1 MAAVILFFC
10 PDPAENSRKYRR
22 WMHAFA
28 IICIGTTFV
37 LSLIALIHILNPN
50 LEGVTREYVNFNW
63 IPLGDNVFQLGL
75 LLDPLS
81 GIMLTLFTLIG
92 LCIFV
97 FNVGYLKEKE
107 NLAELYCRLMFFL
120 GAVFTILISNSLF
133 LFVVCGGWICLG
145 TYLLIEYNF
154 SKNPVLDTGRQAFIF
169 NVIGDL
175 CYIAGMFWLLKYS
188 NTMLLYNGDDGC
200 IEASALSLMGLR
212 AGTGIAILFLI
223 GAMAKSALFPLHV
236 WMPDTSVASWP
247 AVTFI
252 HLFSTSIAGI
262 YVLIRLAPL
271 LTLVND
277 AGCVLAYLL
286 PCVGILT
293 LLIGTIQASVQN
305 DILRM
310 LSYVTISQY
319 GMILLT
325 LCLGGITP
333 AMVIFILTIL
343 LRTVLY
349 LGTGSLIHGR
359 ENGNSDIR
367 EMGGLKEYMPW
378 TFYIFTG
385 GSIGISLIPALIFC
399 YPVQWGGVSPLFLGV
414 LFILGLPGMVS
425 LGFSQG
431 RQIHYIFR
439 GKYRMPILKIK
450 ENKLDKLKAA
460 LNASDEPE
468 EADPAGN
475 NDEAGWWSV
484 GSTIHLK
491 QTKKTPK
498 EPAKTNAPKES
509 SVLMKSIMVTMAGIA
524 MFCLLYSLYAYS
536 SIGTFLAGSSENG
549 SLFHWSKLL
558 TIPLTLAAIAAGW
571 EYARRLYRDHNPK
584 KIRSEDPLAKK
595 LPHDFYYFLKHDLRI
610 DDFYRLT
617 IQKPNR
623 LLAKR
628 VNKLEEKVFQNVGFF
643 CVNTIITL
651 IYKIKMALPGKN
663 KSLSLGILV
672 FILVLIVLSALNY
685 FCRK

>member
-10 PDPAENSRKYRR
+10 PDSTEDSRKYRR
-22 WMHAFA
+22 WIHAFA
-28 IICIGTTFV
+28 IGCMGITFI
-37 LSLIALIHILNPN
+37 LSLAALVHTLNPG
-50 LEGVTREYVNFNW
+50 LAGVTREYVNFNW
-63 IPLGDNVFQLGL
+63 SPLGDNVFQLGL

-81 GIMLTLFTLIG
+81 SIMLTLFTLIG

-97 FNVGYLKEKE
+97 FNLGYLNEKE
-107 NLAELYCRLMFFL
+107 NLAGLYCRLMFFL

-175 CYIAGMFWLLKYS
+175 CCIAGMFWLLKYS
-188 NTMLLYNGDDGC
+188 NTVFLYDSGNGC
-200 IEASALSLMGLR
+200 IEASVLSSLGLR
-212 AGTGIAILFLI
+212 NGTGISILFLI

-236 WMPDTSVASWP
+236 WMPDTSEASWP

-271 LTLVND
+271 LTTVND
-277 AGCVLAYLL
+277 AGCVLVYLL
-286 PCVGILT
+286 PCAGILT
-293 LLIGTIQASVQN
+293 LLIGTILASVQN

-319 GMILLT
+319 GMILLA

-333 AMVIFILTIL
+333 AVVIFVLTIL
-343 LRTVLY
+343 LRAVLY
-349 LGTGSLIHGR
+349 LGTGALIHGR

-385 GSIGISLIPALIFC
+385 GSIGVSLIPVLIFC

-414 LFILGLPGMVS
+414 LFILGLPGMVF

-468 EADPAGN
+468 ETDPAESS
-475 NDEAGWWSV
+475 DEAGWWSV
-484 GSTIHLK
+484 GSTLHLK

-509 SVLMKSIMVTMAGIA
+509 SVLIKSVMVMMAGIA
-524 MFCLLYSLYAYS
+524 MLCLLYSLYAYS
-536 SIGTFLAGSSENG
+536 SIRTSLLGGSENG
-549 SLFHWSKLL
+549 TLFHWSKLP
-558 TIPLTLAAIAAGW
+558 TIPMTLAAIAAGW
-571 EYARRLYRDHNPK
+571 ECARRLYRNHNPK

-610 DDFYRLT
+610 DDFYRFT

-643 CVNTIITL
+643 CVNTIFTL
-651 IYKIKMALPGKN
+651 IHKIKMTLPGKN

-672 FILVLIVLSALNY
+672 FILVLIVLSTLNY

>member
-10 PDPAENSRKYRR
+10 PDPTEESRKYRR
-22 WMHAFA
+22 WIHASA
-28 IICIGTTFV
+28 ISCMGITFI
-37 LSLIALIHILNPN
+37 LSLAALIHTLRGG
-50 LEGVTREYVNFNW
+50 LEGAAREYMNFSW
-63 IPLGDNVFQLGL
+63 SPLGDSAFQPGL

-81 GIMLTLFTLIG
+81 GIMLTLFTLTG
-92 LCIFV
+92 LCVFIF
-97 FNVGYLKEKE
+97 NPGYLKEKE
-107 NLAELYCRLMFFL
+107 NLAGLYCRLMFCL
-120 GAVFTILISNSLF
+120 GAGFTILISNSLF
-133 LFVVCGGWICLG
+133 LFVVCGGWVCLG
-145 TYLLIEYNF
+145 TYLLIEYNA

-169 NVIGDL
+169 NSIGDL
-175 CYIAGMFWLLKYS
+175 CYIMGIFWLLRYS
-188 NTMLLYNGDDGC
+188 HTPLLYAGGSGC
-200 IEASALSLMGLR
+200 MEASALSSLGPT

-223 GAMAKSALFPLHV
+223 GTMAKSALFPLHV
-236 WMPDTSVASWP
+236 WMPDTSEATWP
-247 AVTFI
+247 AATFI
-252 HLFSTSIAGI
+252 HLFSASIAGI

-271 LTLVND
+271 LAAAND
-277 AGCVLAYLL
+277 AGCVTAYLL
-286 PCVGILT
+286 PCAGLLT
-293 LLIGTIQASVQN
+293 LLLGTILASVQN

-319 GMILLT
+319 GMILLA
-325 LCLGGITP
+325 LSLGGVTP
-333 AMVIFILTIL
+333 AVVIFILTIL
-343 LRTVLY
+343 LRAVLY
-349 LGTGSLIHGR
+349 LGTGSLIRGR

-385 GSIGISLIPALIFC
+385 GSIGISLIPVLIFC
-399 YPVQWGGVSPLFLGV
+399 YPVQWGGVPPLFPGV
-414 LFILGLPGMVS
+414 LFILGLPGMFS

-439 GKYRMPILKIK
+439 GKYRMPVLKVK

-468 EADPAGN
+468 EAVPAEN
-475 NDEAGWWSV
+475 NEEAGWWSV

-509 SVLMKSIMVTMAGIA
+509 SVLMKSVMAAMAGIA
-524 MFCLLYSLYAYS
+524 VLWLPGSLFAYS
-536 SIGTFLAGSSENG
+536 SIGTALAGNPENG

-571 EYARRLYRDHNPK
+571 ECARRLYRDHNPK

-595 LPHDFYYFLKHDLRI
+595 LPHDFYYHLKHDLRI
-610 DDFYRLT
+610 DDFYRVT

-628 VNKLEEKVFQNVGFF
+628 INKFEEKVFQNTGFF
-643 CVNTIITL
+643 IVPIFKVIH
-651 IYKIKMALPGKN
+651 KIKMALPGKN

-672 FILVLIVLSALNY
+672 FILLVIALATLNY
-685 FCRK
+685 FWQK

>member
-1 MAAVILFFC
+1 
-10 PDPAENSRKYRR
+10 
-22 WMHAFA
+22 MHAFS
-28 IICIGTTFV
+28 IGCMGITFI
-37 LSLIALIHILNPN
+37 LSLAALIHTLNPGPD
-50 LEGVTREYVNFNW
+50 GVTREYVNFNW
-63 IPLGDNVFQLGL
+63 NPLGNSVFQLGL
-75 LLDPLS
+75 VLDPLS
-81 GIMLTLFTLIG
+81 SIMLTLFTLVG

-97 FNVGYLKEKE
+97 FNLGYLKEKE
-107 NLAELYCRLMFFL
+107 SLAGLYCRLMFIL

-133 LFVVCGGWICLG
+133 LFVVCGGWVCLE

-154 SKNPVLDTGRQAFIF
+154 IKNPVLDTGRQAFIF

-188 NTMLLYNGDDGC
+188 NTMLLYDGGNGC
-200 IEASALSLMGLR
+200 IEASALSSLGLK

-236 WMPDTSVASWP
+236 WMPDTSEASWP

-252 HLFSTSIAGI
+252 HLFSTGIAGI

-271 LTLVND
+271 LTAVND
-277 AGCVLAYLL
+277 TGWALTYLL
-286 PCVGILT
+286 PCVGLLT
-293 LLIGTIQASVQN
+293 LLIGTILASVQN

-319 GMILLT
+319 GMILLA

-333 AMVIFILTIL
+333 AVVIFVLTIL

-349 LGTGSLIHGR
+349 LGTGALIRSR

-385 GSIGISLIPALIFC
+385 GSIGMSLIPVLLFC

-468 EADPAGN
+468 EADPAEN

-509 SVLMKSIMVTMAGIA
+509 SILIKSVMVIMAGIA
-524 MFCLLYSLYAYS
+524 VLFLLYSLYAYS
-536 SIGTFLAGSSENG
+536 SIGSTLAGSSENG

-558 TIPLTLAAIAAGW
+558 TIPLTLAAIATGW

-595 LPHDFYYFLKHDLRI
+595 LPHDFYYFLKHDLKI
-610 DDFYRLT
+610 DDFYRFT

-628 VNKLEEKVFQNVGFF
+628 INKLEEKVFQNVGDF
-643 CVNTIITL
+643 CVNIIFTL
-651 IYKIKMALPGKN
+651 IHKIKMALPGKN

-672 FILVLIVLSALNY
+672 FILLAIALTTLNY